1 MQAKTECTV
10 ISWERIK
17 LLKILKK
24 NAYLKA
30 VLDSVVSRDIAQKL
44 FAMNRRVQ
52 KSGMGLT
59 HSIYSLNG
67 KCYRRYFLPE
77 HSKQT

>member
-1 MQAKTECTV
+1 M
-10 ISWERIK
+10 
-17 LLKILKK
+17 LLLGILKK

-30 VLDSVVSRDIAQKL
+30 ILDSVVSRDIAQKL

-52 KSGMGLT
+52 KSGHGLT

-67 KCYRRYFLPE
+67 ECK
-77 HSKQT
+77 T

>member
-1 MQAKTECTV
+1 MQAKTECTI
-10 ISWERIK
+10 ISWDRIT
-17 LLKILKK
+17 LLDILKK

-44 FAMNRRVQ
+44 FAMNREVQ
-52 KSGMGLT
+52 KSGQGLT

-67 KCYRRYFLPE
+67 KYNNTGLRF
-77 HSKQT
+77 SVQ